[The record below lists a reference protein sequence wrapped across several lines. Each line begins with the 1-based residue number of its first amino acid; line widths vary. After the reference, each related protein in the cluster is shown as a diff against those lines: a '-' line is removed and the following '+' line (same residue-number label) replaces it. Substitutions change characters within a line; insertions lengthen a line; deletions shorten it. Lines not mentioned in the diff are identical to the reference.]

1 MFHSSNDLYGSSKV
15 LINVINILKKANYE
29 VNVVVPSNGFLND
42 FFKSKKI
49 NFLVKDIGVIR
60 KKFLTPLGLIN
71 RFLVIIYSIFYLMIY
86 IKRNKINL
94 LYVNTS
100 VIIAPLI
107 SAKIC
112 GIPTILHIHETF
124 NFKNIIE
131 IFYGKLIIKMSNNVV
146 VVSKTVQNSW
156 NKVTSKK
163 LKIIYNG
170 FLFKSFKKNLKK
182 DKIVLTKITRIS
194 PRKGVLYFL
203 KIAKKISNYRDD
215 IYFKIVGDGLDFYNG
230 YKNEVKETI
239 KRYGLTK
246 KVKLVGFKRNIDEV
260 FSNTN
265 FLVHTP
271 IEEESLPSVLI
282 EAIQRKIPVI
292 TTRMNSTIEILDNG
306 KYGLLIDIIN
316 TKNNINFI
324 LDFINHNLNNFEKV
338 ELAYLYSKKKFHIK
352 IFEHKILELIKSIIE
367 KEI

>member
-1 MFHSSNDLYGSSKV
+1 
-15 LINVINILKKANYE
+15 
-29 VNVVVPSNGFLND
+29 
-42 FFKSKKI
+42 
-49 NFLVKDIGVIR
+49 
-60 KKFLTPLGLIN
+60 
-71 RFLVIIYSIFYLMIY
+71 MIY

-203 KIAKKISNYRDD
+203 K
-215 IYFKIVGDGLDFYNG
+215 LQ
-230 YKNEVKETI
+230 KNI
-239 KRYGLTK
+239 
-246 KVKLVGFKRNIDEV
+246 
-260 FSNTN
+260 
-265 FLVHTP
+265 
-271 IEEESLPSVLI
+271 
-282 EAIQRKIPVI
+282 
-292 TTRMNSTIEILDNG
+292 
-306 KYGLLIDIIN
+306 
-316 TKNNINFI
+316 
-324 LDFINHNLNNFEKV
+324 
-338 ELAYLYSKKKFHIK
+338 
-352 IFEHKILELIKSIIE
+352 
-367 KEI
+367 